1 MPFKNRA
8 DKIIVQKIIGYCKD
22 IEDSITD
29 FKISYETYESVK
41 IYRSGLDNF
50 VFQLCE
56 LTNRLSEEFKAE
68 HEEIKWH
75 KMRGLRNI
83 HAHDYEKIKA
93 DKMWAIISKEIPELQ
108 AQLEQILA
116 AEKTNDVAK

>member
-8 DKIIVQKIIGYCKD
+8 D
-22 IEDSITD
+22 SIAD
-29 FKISYETYESVK
+29 FRISYETYKSVK

-56 LTNRLSEEFKAE
+56 LTLRFSDEFKSE

-75 KMRGLRNI
+75 QMRGLRNI
-83 HAHDYEKIKA
+83 HAHDYEKINI
-93 DKMWAIISKEIPELQ
+93 DKMWAIITENVPELR
-108 AQLEQILA
+108 AQPEQILA
-116 AEKTNDVAK
+116 AEDDTHGN

>member
-8 DKIIVQKIIGYCKD
+8 DKIIIQKIIGYCKD
-22 IEDSITD
+22 IEDSIAD
-29 FKISYETYESVK
+29 FKISCETYGSVK

-56 LTNRLSEEFKAE
+56 LTIRLSDEFKAE
-68 HEEIKWH
+68 HEEITWH

-83 HAHDYEKIKA
+83 HAHDYEKIKL
-93 DKMWAIISKEIPELQ
+93 DKMWTIITEEIPKLR

-116 AEKTNDVAK
+116 AEDDTNGN

>member
-1 MPFKNRA
+1 MPVKNRA
-8 DKIIVQKIIGYCKD
+8 DLIIIQKIIGYCKD
-22 IEDSITD
+22 IEDSITE
-29 FKISYETYESVK
+29 FKISYETYKSVK

-56 LTNRLSEEFKAE
+56 LTIRISDEFKAE

-83 HAHDYEKIKA
+83 HAHDYEKVKI
-93 DKMWAIISKEIPELQ
+93 DKMWAIITEDVPEFK
-108 AQLEQILA
+108 AQLERILA
-116 AEKTNDVAK
+116 AED